1 MEEYGNAVKLSVERF
16 FVLLICRYGTH
27 VEFTIVNLCVM
38 CGCYKNSRNDCID
51 LSVLEK
57 NLKIDRNV

>member
-1 MEEYGNAVKLSVERF
+1 MEYGNTVKLSVERFF

-38 CGCYKNSRNDCID
+38 CGCSTRTVETISYRSLDFSENF
-51 LSVLEK
+51 
-57 NLKIDRNV
+57 